1 MNSPSRGYTTVSAIV
16 FTLVSLAQAW
26 RAASGFPVEINHYLL
41 PAPASW
47 AIAVLAGVLALWGWR
62 SR

>member
-1 MNSPSRGYTTVSAIV
+1 MTVPSRGYPTISATV
-16 FTLVSLAQAW
+16 FTLVALAQAW

-47 AIAVLAGVLALWGWR
+47 AIAFLAGVLALWGWR